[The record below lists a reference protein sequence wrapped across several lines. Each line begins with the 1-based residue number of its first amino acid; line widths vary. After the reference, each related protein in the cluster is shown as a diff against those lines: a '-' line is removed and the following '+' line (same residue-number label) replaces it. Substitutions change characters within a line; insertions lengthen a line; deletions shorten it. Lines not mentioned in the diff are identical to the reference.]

1 MFTALSERLTATLKR
16 LTGRGVLSEQ
26 DVTEALR
33 EIRRHLLEADVSF
46 EVTTGFVERVRER
59 AVGVIAVKSVSP
71 GQQVA
76 KLVHDELARM
86 LGASDEDL
94 ARKVGAQHAAP
105 LQFAPVGPT
114 VILLVGLQGSGKTTT
129 AAKLARRLK
138 LEQKAP
144 GLVAADP
151 YRPAAGDQLRQLVEQ
166 VGVQVFPREQG
177 AGSGTVLEVVQQAVR
192 EAEKARCRTVIVDTA
207 GRLQIDA
214 ELMDEL
220 KALRAATSPRE
231 VLLVADGMTGQD
243 AVRIA
248 RGFHEGVGLTG
259 AILTKLDG
267 DARGGAA
274 LSIHGVTGVPIKFI
288 GTGENVGAQHAAPL
302 LEPFDPVRMA
312 GRILGQGDV
321 VALVEKAAATIDAEA
336 AERLEKK
343 ARSKQGMDL
352 ADFLVALKQMQAM
365 GPIKQVLGLLPGVNA
380 RALKAVN
387 ADDKRLKHVEAIV
400 LSMTPDER
408 TDPSILTG
416 SRRLRIAK
424 GAGRTVQEVNR
435 LLEQFQQMRKL
446 LKRTWA
452 RYGNSHSAAARG
464 TEGAELLPDR
474 RRGFALSPRRAVR
487 RDLGP
492 LQPAHQSRRHPR
504 GCGASARL
512 ARQGGPPDRHGPL
525 AAEEGGSAGQ
535 TTRVVGR
542 VRKPHGQRGE
552 VAVFPLVENPG
563 AVFTPKARLLVVNE
577 ERQVVAGPLVV
588 ARRRAYHREWLL
600 SFVGVKSRA
609 DVEPWR
615 EHFVAV
621 EETDADD

>member
-76 KLVHDELARM
+76 KLVHDEIAAL
-86 LGASDEDL
+86 LGGTKRTLD
-94 ARKVGAQHAAP
+94 
-105 LQFAPVGPT
+105 FAPVGPT

-151 YRPAAGDQLRQLVEQ
+151 YRPAAGDQLRQLGEQ
-166 VGVQVFPREQG
+166 VGVPVFGHGSDGSVGVG
-177 AGSGTVLEVVQQAVR
+177 AQHAAPLRSPTGVVALVQQAVR

-220 KALRAATSPRE
+220 KTLRAATSPGE

-248 RGFHEGVGLTG
+248 RGFQEGVGLTG

-288 GTGENVGAQHAAPL
+288 GVGEHVGAQHAAPQ

-321 VALVEKAAATIDAEA
+321 VALVEKAAATMDAEA
-336 AERLEKK
+336 AQGLERK
-343 ARSKQGMDL
+343 ARSKRGMDL
-352 ADFLVALKQMQAM
+352 ADFLIALKQMQAM

-380 RALKAVN
+380 QALKAVK

-408 TDPSILTG
+408 ADPSILTG

-446 LKRTWA
+446 LK
-452 RYGNSHSAAARG
+452 G
-464 TEGAELLPDR
+464 T
-474 RRGFALSPRRAVR
+474 
-487 RDLGP
+487 
-492 LQPAHQSRRHPR
+492 
-504 GCGASARL
+504 
-512 ARQGGPPDRHGPL
+512 
-525 AAEEGGSAGQ
+525 
-535 TTRVVGR
+535 
-542 VRKPHGQRGE
+542 
-552 VAVFPLVENPG
+552 
-563 AVFTPKARLLVVNE
+563 
-577 ERQVVAGPLVV
+577 
-588 ARRRAYHREWLL
+588 
-600 SFVGVKSRA
+600 
-609 DVEPWR
+609 
-615 EHFVAV
+615 
-621 EETDADD
+621 

>member
-33 EIRRHLLEADVSF
+33 DIRRHLLEADVSF

-94 ARKVGAQHAAP
+94 ARKGGAQHAAL

-151 YRPAAGDQLRQLVEQ
+151 YRPAAGEQLRQLGEQ
-166 VGVQVFPREQG
+166 VGVPVFGR
-177 AGSGTVLEVVQQAVR
+177 ASDGSSPTDVVGLVQQAVR

-220 KALRAATSPRE
+220 KALRAATTPRE

-248 RGFHEGVGLTG
+248 RGFQEGVGLTG

-288 GTGENVGAQHAAPL
+288 GVGEHVGAQHAAPQ

-321 VALVEKAAATIDAEA
+321 VALVEKAAATMDAEA
-336 AERLEKK
+336 AQGLERK
-343 ARSKQGMDL
+343 ARSKRGMDL
-352 ADFLVALKQMQAM
+352 ADFLIALKQMQAM

-380 RALKAVN
+380 QALKAVN

-408 TDPSILTG
+408 ADPSILTG

-446 LKRTWA
+446 LKRT
-452 RYGNSHSAAARG
+452 
-464 TEGAELLPDR
+464 
-474 RRGFALSPRRAVR
+474 
-487 RDLGP
+487 
-492 LQPAHQSRRHPR
+492 
-504 GCGASARL
+504 
-512 ARQGGPPDRHGPL
+512 
-525 AAEEGGSAGQ
+525 
-535 TTRVVGR
+535 
-542 VRKPHGQRGE
+542 
-552 VAVFPLVENPG
+552 
-563 AVFTPKARLLVVNE
+563 
-577 ERQVVAGPLVV
+577 
-588 ARRRAYHREWLL
+588 
-600 SFVGVKSRA
+600 
-609 DVEPWR
+609 
-615 EHFVAV
+615 
-621 EETDADD
+621 

>member
-1 MFTALSERLTATLKR
+1 MFTALSERLTAALKR

-46 EVTTGFVERVRER
+46 EVTRGFVERVRER
-59 AVGVIAVKSVSP
+59 AVGAIAVKAVNP
-71 GQQVA
+71 GQQVV
-76 KLVHDELARM
+76 KFVHDEIAAL
-86 LGASDEDL
+86 LGGTKRGLDFAS
-94 ARKVGAQHAAP
+94 
-105 LQFAPVGPT
+105 VGPT

-144 GLVAADP
+144 GLVAADH
-151 YRPAAGDQLRQLVEQ
+151 YRPAAAEQLRQLGEQ
-166 VGVQVFPREQG
+166 VGVPVFGKPES
-177 AGSGTVLEVVQQAVR
+177 GSVVELVRDALR

-214 ELMDEL
+214 ALMDEL

-231 VLLVADGMTGQD
+231 VLLVVDGMTGQD

-248 RGFHEGVGLTG
+248 RGFQDGVGLTG

-274 LSIHGVTGVPIKFI
+274 LSIHGVTGVPIKYI
-288 GTGENVGAQHAAPL
+288 GVGEKPEA
-302 LEPFDPVRMA
+302 LEPFNPAQVA

-321 VALVEKAAATIDAEA
+321 VALVEKAAATMDAEA
-336 AERLEKK
+336 AQRLERK

-380 RALKAVN
+380 QALKAVN

-400 LSMTPDER
+400 LSMTPGER
-408 TDPSILTG
+408 ADPSVLTG

-446 LKRTWA
+446 LKRT
-452 RYGNSHSAAARG
+452 
-464 TEGAELLPDR
+464 
-474 RRGFALSPRRAVR
+474 
-487 RDLGP
+487 
-492 LQPAHQSRRHPR
+492 
-504 GCGASARL
+504 
-512 ARQGGPPDRHGPL
+512 
-525 AAEEGGSAGQ
+525 
-535 TTRVVGR
+535 
-542 VRKPHGQRGE
+542 
-552 VAVFPLVENPG
+552 
-563 AVFTPKARLLVVNE
+563 
-577 ERQVVAGPLVV
+577 
-588 ARRRAYHREWLL
+588 
-600 SFVGVKSRA
+600 
-609 DVEPWR
+609 
-615 EHFVAV
+615 
-621 EETDADD
+621 